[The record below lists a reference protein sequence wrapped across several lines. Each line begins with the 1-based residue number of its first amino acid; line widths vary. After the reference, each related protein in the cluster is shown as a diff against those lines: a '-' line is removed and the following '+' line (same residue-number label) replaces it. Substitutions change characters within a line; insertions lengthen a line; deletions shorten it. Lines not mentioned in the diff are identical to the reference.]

1 MLGGEIEG
9 QRGDDRVAW
18 LHARSQCG
26 TLEAEDVRRMAK
38 SRWATFALA
47 EEWLSLKRRPCRHS
61 SNAFF

>member
-1 MLGGEIEG
+1 MLGGGEG
-9 QRGDDRVAW
+9 QRGGDRVAC

-61 SNAFF
+61 SNAFS